1 MSDLPPSSTGPPP
14 QSAPAA
20 SVGSTGEAGREAPV
34 SAEDVIQLTVALRPR
49 GDTVCPSAVEVGQLS
64 ISSRSHFSRAQL
76 VELRGAH
83 PDDLTAV
90 TTWATSAGLTV
101 GDSRP
106 GQRLLS
112 LFGPAARLAEEFGVA
127 LEWHDLPQGRVRVAR
142 GEARLPEALVEP
154 VVAVLGLDQRP
165 VARPNLRRLPLPKPP
180 GSLAQAAPLSFEPP
194 ALAAIYQYPQGASA
208 AGQCIGLIELGGG
221 FRPADLSSYFGSLSL
236 PVPVVTVVP
245 VAGGD
250 NRPTGSP
257 DGPDGEVTLDIEVA
271 GSTAPGARLAAYF
284 APNTDQGFLE
294 AISAAIHDEL
304 NRPAVI
310 SISWGGPEANWPRA
324 TITAF
329 DQAFQDAALLG
340 VTVCVAA
347 GDNGSSDGMS
357 DGLAHVDFPAASP
370 HVLACGGTR
379 LLARGGEVVSEV
391 VWNDLPFGGATG
403 GGVSAVFPLPSW
415 QRAAGV
421 PPSANPGQFRGRGLP
436 DVAGDADPQ
445 TGYRVL
451 VDGEAAVFGGTSAVA
466 PLWAALLARCAAA
479 LGRDLGYLN
488 PILYQTLA
496 ARGVTRD
503 ITKGNDGA
511 YSAAVGWDACSG
523 WGSPAG
529 ESLLAALDG

>member
-1 MSDLPPSSTGPPP
+1 MTL
-14 QSAPAA
+14 
-20 SVGSTGEAGREAPV
+20 
-34 SAEDVIQLTVALRPR
+34 ALRPR
-49 GDTVCPSAVEVGQLS
+49 SDTACPSAMEVGQLA

-76 VELRGAH
+76 GELRGAH
-83 PDDLTAV
+83 PDDLAAV
-90 TTWATSAGLTV
+90 ESWAAGAGLTV

-106 GQRLLS
+106 GLRLLS
-112 LFGPAARLAEEFGVA
+112 VFGPAARLEEEFGVA
-127 LEWHDLPQGRVRVAR
+127 LEVQELAQGSVRVAR
-142 GEARLPEALVEP
+142 GEARLPAPLVEP

-165 VARPNLRRLPLPKPP
+165 VARPNTRRLPLPRPP
-180 GSLAQAAPLSFEPP
+180 GPLAQAAPLSFEPP
-194 ALAAIYQYPQGASA
+194 VVAEIYQYPQGASA

-221 FRPADLSSYFGSLSL
+221 FQPTDLSSYFGALSL
-236 PVPVVTVVP
+236 PVPVVAVVP
-245 VAGGD
+245 VAGGG

-257 DGPDGEVTLDIEVA
+257 DGPDGEVTLDLEVA
-271 GSTAPGARLAAYF
+271 GSMAPGARLAAYF

-294 AISAAIHDEL
+294 AISAAIHDEF

-310 SISWGGPEANWPRA
+310 SISWGGPEANWSRA

-329 DQAFQDAALLG
+329 EQAFQDAALVG
-340 VTVCVAA
+340 VTVCVAS
-347 GDNGSSDGMS
+347 GDNGSSDGLS

-379 LLARGGEVVSEV
+379 LLAQGREILSEV
-391 VWNDLPFGGATG
+391 VWNDLPLGGATG
-403 GGVSAVFPLPSW
+403 GGVSAIFPLPTW
-415 QRAAGV
+415 QQAAGV
-421 PPSANPGQFRGRGLP
+421 PPSVNPGRFRGRGLP

-451 VDGEAAVFGGTSAVA
+451 VDGESAVFGGTSAVA

-496 ARGVTRD
+496 ARGVTSD
-503 ITKGNDGA
+503 ITKGNDGF

-523 WGSPAG
+523 WGSPVG
-529 ESLLAALDG
+529 QGLLAALDG